1 MPLLQL
7 LKRCWGISVMVRQQQ
22 AIPKISLSNHNI
34 PFRYYDAWLMTVI
47 LLLIGLG
54 LVMVASSSIA
64 IADRQFQE
72 PLHYFWRQSF
82 AVAIG
87 LCLIATV
94 LNIPLSIWEF
104 LSVPLLVLGLLL
116 LLLVLIP
123 GVGRE
128 VNGSTRWISV
138 GSLAFQA
145 SEPVKFCVI
154 AYLAGYMVRHGEH
167 VRNNFAGFIRPI
179 CVLTIVAGLLLLEPD
194 YGSCV
199 VLFATALGML
209 FMGGVPLGRFF
220 AWVMAAISV
229 LASLAVLSPYR
240 MQRLMS
246 FSDPWQDPFNTG
258 FQLTQALIAFGRGDW
273 FGVGLGSSVQK
284 LFYLPE
290 AHTDFVFSV
299 FAEEFGLLGAVILV
313 LLFGFL
319 VWRAFVIGHV
329 AERMGRLFAA
339 YLAYGIGLIIG
350 IQALINMGVNL
361 GVLPTKGLTLPLI
374 SYGCNSMIISC
385 LLLGILLRVE
395 VENRQTK
402 RSTAADVSKPY
413 AE

>member
-1 MPLLQL
+1 MY
-7 LKRCWGISVMVRQQQ
+7 RQQ
-22 AIPKISLSNHNI
+22 AIPKSNVSTINDLLR
-34 PFRYYDAWLMTVI
+34 PYDTWLMTVI
-47 LLLIGLG
+47 LILIGLG

-64 IADRQFQE
+64 IADRQFHE

-82 AVAIG
+82 SAVIG
-87 LCLIATV
+87 LSLIAASLKV
-94 LNIPLSIWEF
+94 PLSVWEY

-116 LLLVLIP
+116 LVLVLIP

-128 VNGSTRWISV
+128 VNGSTRWITF
-138 GSLAFQA
+138 GSFSLQA
-145 SEPVKFCVI
+145 SEPVKICVI

-179 CVLTIVAGLLLLEPD
+179 CVLTIVASLLLLEPD

-199 VLFATALGML
+199 VLLATALGML
-209 FMGGVPLGRFF
+209 FMGGVPLGRLF
-220 AWVMAAISV
+220 AWVSAAIAV

-240 MQRLMS
+240 LQRLMS
-246 FSDPWQDPFNTG
+246 FSDPWQDPFNSG

-299 FAEEFGLLGAVILV
+299 FAEEFGLFGSAILI
-313 LLFGFL
+313 LLFSFL
-319 VWRAFVIGHV
+319 VWRAFVIGHI
-329 AERMGRLFAA
+329 AERMGKLFAA

-350 IQALINMGVNL
+350 IQAFINMGVNL
-361 GVLPTKGLTLPLI
+361 GILPTKGLTLPLL
-374 SYGCNSMIISC
+374 SYGGNSMIITC

-402 RSTAADVSKPY
+402 RSPEEMKSY
-413 AE
+413 AK

>member
-1 MPLLQL
+1 MYRP
-7 LKRCWGISVMVRQQQ
+7 RQ
-22 AIPKISLSNHNI
+22 AIPQSHLSATNGL
-34 PFRYYDAWLMTVI
+34 FRPYDAWLMTVI
-47 LLLIGLG
+47 FLLISLG

-64 IADRQFQE
+64 IADRQFHE
-72 PLHYFWRQSF
+72 PLHYFWRQMFS
-82 AVAIG
+82 AAIG
-87 LCLIATV
+87 LSFVVAALK
-94 LNIPLSIWEF
+94 IPLSVWEF
-104 LSVPLLVLGLLL
+104 LSVPLLVLALLL

-123 GVGRE
+123 GIGRE

-138 GSLAFQA
+138 GSLAIQA
-145 SEPVKFCVI
+145 SEPVKLCVI
-154 AYLAGYMVRHGEH
+154 VYLASYMVRHGEH

-220 AWVMAAISV
+220 AWVLTAVVV

-240 MQRLMS
+240 IQRLMS
-246 FSDPWQDPFNTG
+246 FVDPWQDPFNSG

-299 FAEEFGLLGAVILV
+299 FAEEFGLMGTTILI
-313 LLFGFL
+313 LLFSFL
-319 VWRAFVIGHV
+319 VWRAFVIGHI
-329 AERMGRLFAA
+329 AERMGKLFAA

-350 IQALINMGVNL
+350 VQAFINMGVNL
-361 GVLPTKGLTLPLI
+361 GVLPTKGLTLPLL
-374 SYGCNSMIISC
+374 SYGGNSMVITC
-385 LLLGILLRVE
+385 LLLGILLRVD
-395 VENRQTK
+395 VENRQIK
-402 RSTAADVSKPY
+402 RSPDETKCY

>member
-1 MPLLQL
+1 MY
-7 LKRCWGISVMVRQQQ
+7 RQQ
-22 AIPKISLSNHNI
+22 AIPKSNVSAINELLR
-34 PFRYYDAWLMTVI
+34 PYDAWLMIVI

-54 LVMVASSSIA
+54 LVMVASSSMA
-64 IADRQFQE
+64 IADRQFNE

-82 AVAIG
+82 SVVIG
-87 LCLIATV
+87 LSLIAAA
-94 LNIPLSIWEF
+94 LKIPLSVWEF

-116 LLLVLIP
+116 LVLVLIP

-128 VNGSTRWISV
+128 VNGSTRWITI
-138 GSLAFQA
+138 GSLSLQA
-145 SEPVKFCVI
+145 SEPVKFFVI

-167 VRNNFAGFIRPI
+167 VRTNFAGFIRPI

-220 AWVMAAISV
+220 VWVFTAISV

-246 FSDPWQDPFNTG
+246 FSDPWQDPFNSG

-290 AHTDFVFSV
+290 AHTDFIFSV
-299 FAEEFGLLGAVILV
+299 FAEEFGLLGSVFLI
-313 LLFGFL
+313 LLFSFM
-319 VWRAFVIGHV
+319 VWRAFVIGYI
-329 AERMGRLFAA
+329 AEHMGKLFAA

-350 IQALINMGVNL
+350 IQAFFNMGVNL
-361 GVLPTKGLTLPLI
+361 GVLPTKGLTLPLL
-374 SYGCNSMIISC
+374 SYGGNSLIITC

-402 RSTAADVSKPY
+402 HLPEEMKPY

>member
-1 MPLLQL
+1 MYRP
-7 LKRCWGISVMVRQQQ
+7 RQ
-22 AIPKISLSNHNI
+22 AIPQSHLSATNGL
-34 PFRYYDAWLMTVI
+34 FRPYDAWLMTVI
-47 LLLIGLG
+47 FLLIGLG

-64 IADRQFQE
+64 IADRQFHE
-72 PLHYFWRQSF
+72 PLHYFWRQMFS
-82 AVAIG
+82 AAIG
-87 LCLIATV
+87 LSFIVAALK
-94 LNIPLSIWEF
+94 IPLSVWEF

-123 GVGRE
+123 GIGRE

-138 GSLAFQA
+138 GSLAIQA
-145 SEPVKFCVI
+145 SEPVKLCVI
-154 AYLAGYMVRHGEH
+154 VYLASYMVRHGEH

-220 AWVMAAISV
+220 AWVLTAVVV

-240 MQRLMS
+240 IQRLMS
-246 FSDPWQDPFNTG
+246 FVDPWQDPFNSG

-299 FAEEFGLLGAVILV
+299 FAEEFGLMGTTILI
-313 LLFGFL
+313 LLFSFL
-319 VWRAFVIGHV
+319 VWRAFVIGHI
-329 AERMGRLFAA
+329 AERMGKLFAA
-339 YLAYGIGLIIG
+339 YLSYGIGLIIG
-350 IQALINMGVNL
+350 VQVFINMGVNL
-361 GVLPTKGLTLPLI
+361 GVLPTKGLTLPLL
-374 SYGCNSMIISC
+374 SYGSNSMVITC

-395 VENRQTK
+395 VENRQIK
-402 RSTAADVSKPY
+402 RSLDETKCY

>member
-1 MPLLQL
+1 MYRP
-7 LKRCWGISVMVRQQQ
+7 QQ
-22 AIPKISLSNHNI
+22 AIPRSHISATNGL
-34 PFRYYDAWLMTVI
+34 FRPYDAWLMTVI
-47 LLLIGLG
+47 FLLLGLG

-64 IADRQFQE
+64 IADRQFHE
-72 PLHYFWRQSF
+72 PLYYFWRQMFS
-82 AVAIG
+82 VAIG
-87 LCLIATV
+87 MSFIIAA
-94 LNIPLSIWEF
+94 LKIPLSVWEF

-116 LLLVLIP
+116 LILVLIP

-128 VNGSTRWISV
+128 VNGSTRWISM
-138 GSLAFQA
+138 GSLALQA
-145 SEPVKFCVI
+145 SEPVKLCVI
-154 AYLAGYMVRHGEH
+154 VYLAGYMVRHGEH
-167 VRNNFAGFIRPI
+167 VRSNFAGFIRPI

-220 AWVMAAISV
+220 AWVLTAVVV
-229 LASLAVLSPYR
+229 LASLAILSPYR
-240 MQRLMS
+240 LQRLMS
-246 FSDPWQDPFNTG
+246 FVDPWQDPFNSG

-299 FAEEFGLLGAVILV
+299 FAEEFGLMGTTILI
-313 LLFGFL
+313 LLFSFL
-319 VWRAFVIGHV
+319 VWRAFVIGHI
-329 AERMGRLFAA
+329 AERMGKLFAA

-350 IQALINMGVNL
+350 VQAFINMGVNL
-361 GVLPTKGLTLPLI
+361 GVLPTKGLTLPLL
-374 SYGCNSMIISC
+374 SYGGNSMIITC

-395 VENRQTK
+395 VENRQIKQLPDETK
-402 RSTAADVSKPY
+402 CY